1 MVRLNTQNLLVFGD
15 VIDFQRP
22 KPMVIGGEPG
32 SSNNLP
38 FDGLIMRGNDMK
50 LTSTNKDKLYLVYEN
65 DVKIYL
71 DILPEFAFEQIIF
84 QLQFMIGIS
93 KKTDFS
99 KLLTVYICTKDI
111 NLKSLKQNKST
122 KGYSPSLDCS
132 YIINSTIS
140 STVMLSE
147 AKLLKDFL
155 VLRFQTE
162 NSVTYVRF
170 EKYDFAKLEIYLKGY
185 SPDFVWMA
193 QTDSNKIILCHFK
206 YDAPNPFSLFVSDG
220 ELLQNLP
227 TLNLDMYRQV
237 RQKVFKAGSL
247 IQEDG
252 PVYLYLAMAL
262 KVKETSAKNNY
273 RGSISFMKYEVFDNG
288 APPKV
293 RLRGHNVFTA
303 DFLMNRRGDVCFL
316 MNKMVILTEEIIQD
330 DVDFDPVYE
339 VRVYL
344 IDLLNPEFQYE
355 VPLKE
360 YDVSNMMDSKV
371 ICSLENN
378 LIIVQGFLEKGNL
391 KRAINIFLSGDF
403 QQAHKRILR
412 ISDKLAGDSCTLS
425 CTSVYMV
432 EACMNK
438 SLEGKVPFNFKIQA
452 LVSPKVHFLYDPAD
466 FNPMA
471 LGSTTEVEI
480 KARAGTKEASFK
492 FIMTLFSD
500 VVYPATI
507 YQDKNTFATKVSHKS
522 DGSSSSLREIHLG
535 KMDSGITNFIDSEDH
550 ILRVELLK
558 KDEAGNY
565 VPAQNSQAV
574 RLVERLSPEYKYP
587 KDQTFKANSNDT
599 FGGFERIVLVDN
611 YLAVMSVVVQFQSL
625 KSWISMYE
633 FNSTS
638 HQTILIRRFSIS
650 SVCEEMS
657 FNYYENIH
665 WNNEVRFELAI
676 VCNNGTTDLVRLFRF
691 GRDPKIAVQDFTD
704 PEVHRCKEVG
714 TVSVVVN
721 KTVPQDTS
729 RPHRVLVMINNEE
742 LTKMW
747 SYNINY
753 TRPASGPPTYALWPN
768 TRENVTLGPSKFL
781 M

>member
-1 MVRLNTQNLLVFGD
+1 MMRSVCSSKPRTTKTDKQSHRHCTSLASSQRSSSLLRSGSSSPSSNGHTTRMTSGSSQPSDKRVSRHSVPKSTSSRSTSEDTSPKSRVSYVSTLGEDSTNVYKGFLSVICREYPQNYKTIMLSAMVRLNTQNLLVFGD

-391 KRAINIFLSGDF
+391 KRAINILLSGDF

-480 KARAGTKEASFK
+480 KARAGTK
-492 FIMTLFSD
+492 
-500 VVYPATI
+500 
-507 YQDKNTFATKVSHKS
+507 
-522 DGSSSSLREIHLG
+522 
-535 KMDSGITNFIDSEDH
+535 
-550 ILRVELLK
+550 
-558 KDEAGNY
+558 
-565 VPAQNSQAV
+565 
-574 RLVERLSPEYKYP
+574 
-587 KDQTFKANSNDT
+587 
-599 FGGFERIVLVDN
+599 
-611 YLAVMSVVVQFQSL
+611 
-625 KSWISMYE
+625 
-633 FNSTS
+633 
-638 HQTILIRRFSIS
+638 
-650 SVCEEMS
+650 
-657 FNYYENIH
+657 
-665 WNNEVRFELAI
+665 
-676 VCNNGTTDLVRLFRF
+676 
-691 GRDPKIAVQDFTD
+691 
-704 PEVHRCKEVG
+704 
-714 TVSVVVN
+714 
-721 KTVPQDTS
+721 
-729 RPHRVLVMINNEE
+729 
-742 LTKMW
+742 
-747 SYNINY
+747 
-753 TRPASGPPTYALWPN
+753 
-768 TRENVTLGPSKFL
+768 
-781 M
+781 